1 MIIPF
6 AHGKLDVEEYL
17 STDVSWKSICGRC
30 SPPNLWNLPV
40 ILRWGLQCAPQPGLG
55 ALEAAAV
62 LNSSSCL
69 SWSCDFGSS

>member
-30 SPPNLWNLPV
+30 SPPKPV
-40 ILRWGLQCAPQPGLG
+40 ELTSDTEVGGIAVRS
-55 ALEAAAV
+55 AARPWCSG
-62 LNSSSCL
+62 SSSCSEL
-69 SWSCDFGSS
+69 IQLPVLEL